1 MTTAQR
7 TFNGPVPPPP
17 CSAAHID
24 PLLNEDYAK
33 ALTPAPEPP
42 RCRFLSSDK
51 RQCRMLRAD
60 HHPDFCLFHAAR
72 QEEIF
77 ALLPERE
84 FDLAPELVALA
95 ADLTT
100 ATGVNRALGE
110 VFRLLAKHHITRKDA
125 VAFGYI
131 AQLLLQ
137 TVPGVRA
144 EAVSAFG
151 HKVWQENLKLRL
163 RPQGS
168 AAKSYPPAANVYPPT
183 KGYPQDTLLA
193 EDKGELRGD
202 RKVELSP
209 LNKVLPSSL
218 TPQPDPPVAESTAP
232 ICAPAAPAASPSAPP
247 QFVKPDDPAPVAAA
261 DASATDTFSR
271 PNYDDLLNRS
281 LDLLDGK
288 FDASPQ
294 GQREARRLLKRS
306 RTPDADAR
314 NSRRMRTAA
323 NALATHAECALTNSF
338 DLKFFRMRTYKKRP
352 GGHTQ
357 QEGEATMRQG
367 RGSKRVKGAR
377 QNPEP
382 LTNDVSA
389 PWDTRR

>member
-72 QEEIF
+72 QDEIF

-84 FDLAPELVALA
+84 FALAPELEALA

-100 ATGVNRALGE
+100 ATGVNRALGQ
-110 VFRLLAKHHITRKDA
+110 VFRLLAKNHITRKDA

-151 HKVWQENLKLRL
+151 HKVWQENLKVSLG
-163 RPQGS
+163 PEGS
-168 AAKSYPPAANVYPPT
+168 AAKSYPPAANVYP
-183 KGYPQDTLLA
+183 QD
-193 EDKGELRGD
+193 ELRGD
-202 RKVELSP
+202 HKDAFSP

-218 TPQPDPPVAESTAP
+218 TLQPDPPAAN
-232 ICAPAAPAASPSAPP
+232 AAPPAEPIPQAPPSTLSSRASGEGSLSARPIPEKPSPRDTNSPSPVDSA
-247 QFVKPDDPAPVAAA
+247 VAAN
-261 DASATDTFSR
+261 ASATSAFSR
-271 PNYDDLLNRS
+271 PNYVDLLNRS
-281 LDLLDGK
+281 VDLLDGK
-288 FDASPQ
+288 FDASPES
-294 GQREARRLLKRS
+294 QREARRLLRDLEQI
-306 RTPDADAR
+306 TPPR
-314 NSRRMRTAA
+314 VTA
-323 NALATHAECALTNSF
+323 AECALPQ
-338 DLKFFRMRTYKKRP
+338 MQP
-352 GGHTQ
+352 Q
-357 QEGEATMRQG
+357 P
-367 RGSKRVKGAR
+367 V
-377 QNPEP
+377 QNAH
-382 LTNDVSA
+382 LQNHST
-389 PWDTRR
+389 

>member
-151 HKVWQENLKLRL
+151 HKAWTSHLQSTLAP
-163 RPQGS
+163 RPN
-168 AAKSYPPAANVYPPT
+168 PPAA
-183 KGYPQDTLLA
+183 
-193 EDKGELRGD
+193 
-202 RKVELSP
+202 
-209 LNKVLPSSL
+209 
-218 TPQPDPPVAESTAP
+218 ESTVP

-247 QFVKPDDPAPVAAA
+247 QFVKPDDPALVAAA
-261 DASATDTFSR
+261 DASATSAFSR
-271 PNYDDLLNRS
+271 PNYVDLLNRS
-281 LDLLDGK
+281 VDLLDGK
-288 FDASPQ
+288 FGASPQ
-294 GQREARRLLKRS
+294 GQREARRLLNDLERL
-306 RTPDADAR
+306 TPPRVTPAEF
-314 NSRRMRTAA
+314 
-323 NALATHAECALTNSF
+323 AL
-338 DLKFFRMRTYKKRP
+338 P
-352 GGHTQ
+352 QTQ
-357 QEGEATMRQG
+357 PQPA
-367 RGSKRVKGAR
+367 
-377 QNPEP
+377 QNVH
-382 LTNDVSA
+382 LQIHST
-389 PWDTRR
+389 

>member
-95 ADLTT
+95 ANLTT
-100 ATGVNRALGE
+100 ATGVNRALGA
-110 VFRLLAKHHITRKDA
+110 VSRLLAKHHITRKDA

-151 HKVWQENLKLRL
+151 HKAWTSHLQ
-163 RPQGS
+163 S
-168 AAKSYPPAANVYPPT
+168 T
-183 KGYPQDTLLA
+183 
-193 EDKGELRGD
+193 
-202 RKVELSP
+202 
-209 LNKVLPSSL
+209 L
-218 TPQPDPPVAESTAP
+218 TPQPDPPVAEPTTP
-232 ICAPAAPAASPSAPP
+232 ICAPAAPAASPSATRPGEP
-247 QFVKPDDPAPVAAA
+247 VPGATPLALSSQASSNGSLSAGPIAEKPSPRETTSGNVADCTVATN
-261 DASATDTFSR
+261 ASATSAFSR
-271 PNYDDLLNRS
+271 PNYVDLLNRS
-281 LDLLDGK
+281 VDLLDGK
-288 FDASPQ
+288 FDALPES
-294 GQREARRLLKRS
+294 GREARRLMNDLERLT
-306 RTPDADAR
+306 TPR
-314 NSRRMRTAA
+314 VTP
-323 NALATHAECALTNSF
+323 AECAL
-338 DLKFFRMRTYKKRP
+338 P
-352 GGHTQ
+352 Q
-357 QEGEATMRQG
+357 
-367 RGSKRVKGAR
+367 
-377 QNPEP
+377 
-382 LTNDVSA
+382 
-389 PWDTRR
+389 TRSQPT

>member
-33 ALTPAPEPP
+33 ELTPAPEPP

-151 HKVWQENLKLRL
+151 HKVWQENLKVRL
-163 RPQGS
+163 GPEGS
-168 AAKSYPPAANVYPPT
+168 AAKSYPPAANVYPPP
-183 KGYPQDTLLA
+183 KGYPQDALLA

-202 RKVELSP
+202 RKVEHSP

-218 TPQPDPPVAESTAP
+218 TPQPNPPAAEAAAP
-232 ICAPAAPAASPSAPP
+232 ICAPAAPAASPSATRPGEPVPGATPLALSSQASSDGSLSAGPIAEKPSP
-247 QFVKPDDPAPVAAA
+247 QETTSGNGADSTVAAN
-261 DASATDTFSR
+261 ASATSAFSR
-271 PNYDDLLNRS
+271 PNYVDLLNRS
-281 LDLLDGK
+281 VDLIDGK

-294 GQREARRLLKRS
+294 GQREARRLLNDLERL
-306 RTPDADAR
+306 TP
-314 NSRRMRTAA
+314 
-323 NALATHAECALTNSF
+323 THVTPVECAL
-338 DLKFFRMRTYKKRP
+338 P
-352 GGHTQ
+352 QTQ
-357 QEGEATMRQG
+357 PQPA
-367 RGSKRVKGAR
+367 
-377 QNPEP
+377 QNVHLQIH
-382 LTNDVSA
+382 LT
-389 PWDTRR
+389 